1 MLVLFVVN
9 KSFLVG
15 WLRLSTSHHFFVNT
29 CTAVSHIPGVSNCW
43 LQDVSVSLTIAGQFC
58 VNSFYLK
65 LKLVGW

>member
-29 CTAVSHIPGVSNCW
+29 CKSYSGVSNCW
-43 LQDVSVSLTIAGQFC
+43 LQDVSVSLSIAGQFS
-58 VNSFYLK
+58 VNWFYLK